1 MPRRTHGRARD
12 GGAAGPGWLDPAVVA
27 GLGSMELRA
36 RTVVEGFLLG
46 LHRSPYTGFSVEF
59 SEYRPYIPG
68 DDLSTL
74 DWKVYARLDRYYVKR
89 FEEETNLECRL
100 LLDVSASM
108 SYRSGP
114 VSKLAYGSY
123 LAAALAWL
131 MERQRDAVGLAT
143 FDDRVATDI
152 PPSARPGH
160 LRRILVALD
169 HLEAGRQSDV
179 AAPLNRLAAS
189 MRRRSMVVVIS
200 DLLDDP
206 ERIVQSLRHL
216 KFGRNDVVVFHLL
229 DPAELAFPFEPPTR
243 FEDLETG
250 ETVTA
255 VAADLR
261 QGYLREMDQ
270 LLERYASE
278 LPLGGIEYHRIDTS
292 QPLDEALRAYLSSR
306 IKRG

>member
-1 MPRRTHGRARD
+1 MTRRMPGRARD
-12 GGAAGPGWLDPAVVA
+12 AGTAGPGWLDPAVVA
-27 GLGSMELRA
+27 SLGSMELRA

-89 FEEETNLECRL
+89 FEEETNVECRL
-100 LLDVSASM
+100 LLDISASM
-108 SYRSGP
+108 SYQSGA

-131 MERQRDAVGLAT
+131 MERQHDAVGLAT
-143 FDDRVATDI
+143 FDDRVVTDV
-152 PPSARPGH
+152 PPSVRPGH
-160 LRRILVALD
+160 LRRILAALER
-169 HLEAGRQSDV
+169 LEVGRQSDV
-179 AAPLNRLAAS
+179 AAPLDRLAAS
-189 MRRRSMVVVIS
+189 MRRRSMVVVLS

-206 ERIVQSLRHL
+206 EAVIEGLRHL
-216 KFGRNDVVVFHLL
+216 RFGGNEVIVFQLL
-229 DPAELAFPFEPPTR
+229 DPAELAFPFEQPTR

-250 ETVTA
+250 EAVTA

-261 QGYLREMDQ
+261 EGYLREMDQ
-270 LLERYASE
+270 LLARYARE
-278 LPLGGIEYHRIDTS
+278 LPLSGIEYRRVDTS
-292 QPLDEALRAYLSSR
+292 HPLDDALRTYLSSR
-306 IKRG
+306 STRS

>member
-1 MPRRTHGRARD
+1 MPRRTLGRARD
-12 GGAAGPGWLDPAVVA
+12 TGAAGPGWLDPAVVA
-27 GLGSMELRA
+27 SLGSMELRA

-89 FEEETNLECRL
+89 FEEDTNLECRL
-100 LLDVSASM
+100 LLDISASM
-108 SYRSGP
+108 SYGSGP
-114 VSKLAYGSY
+114 VSKLEYGSY

-143 FDDRVATDI
+143 FDDRVVADI
-152 PPSARPGH
+152 PPGVRPGH
-160 LRRILVALD
+160 LRRILIALD

-206 ERIVQSLRHL
+206 ERVIGGLRHL

-250 ETVTA
+250 ETITG
-255 VAADLR
+255 VAAELR
-261 QGYLREMDQ
+261 DGYLREMDQ
-270 LLERYASE
+270 LLECYARE
-278 LPLGGIEYHRIDTS
+278 LPLSGIEYRRVDTS
-292 QPLDEALRAYLSSR
+292 QPLDDALRAYFSSR
-306 IKRG
+306 IARG

>member
-1 MPRRTHGRARD
+1 MPRRTPGRARD
-12 GGAAGPGWLDPAVVA
+12 TGTAGPGWLDPAVVA
-27 GLGSMELRA
+27 SLGSMELRA

-100 LLDVSASM
+100 LLDISASM
-108 SYRSGP
+108 SYRSGA

-143 FDDRVATDI
+143 FDDRVAADI
-152 PPSARPGH
+152 PPGVRPGH
-160 LRRILVALD
+160 LRRILIALD

-206 ERIVQSLRHL
+206 ERVIGGLRHL
-216 KFGRNDVVVFHLL
+216 KFGRNDVIVFHVL
-229 DPAELAFPFEPPTR
+229 DPAELAFPFDRPTR

-250 ETVTA
+250 EAITA
-255 VAADLR
+255 VAAELR
-261 QGYLREMDQ
+261 EGYLREMDQ
-270 LLERYASE
+270 LLERYARE
-278 LPLGGIEYHRIDTS
+278 LPLSGIEYRRVDTS
-292 QPLDEALRAYLSSR
+292 QPLDDALRAYLSSR
-306 IKRG
+306 TARG

>member
-1 MPRRTHGRARD
+1 MPCRTFGRSRD
-12 GGAAGPGWLDPAVVA
+12 AGAAGPGWLDPEVVA
-27 GLGSMELRA
+27 SLGSMELRA

-108 SYRSGP
+108 SYRSGA

-131 MERQRDAVGLAT
+131 MERQHDAVGLAM
-143 FDDRVATDI
+143 FDDRVVTDI
-152 PPSARPGH
+152 PPGVRPGH
-160 LRRILVALD
+160 VRRILVALD
-169 HLEAGRQSDV
+169 RLEAGRQSDI
-179 AAPLNRLAAS
+179 AAPLDRLAAS

-206 ERIVQSLRHL
+206 ERVIGGLRHL
-216 KFGRNDVVVFHLL
+216 KFGGNDVIVFHVL
-229 DPAELAFPFEPPTR
+229 DPAELAFPFEQPTR

-250 ETVTA
+250 EAVTA

-261 QGYLREMDQ
+261 ESYQREMDQ
-270 LLERYASE
+270 LLEYYARE
-278 LPLGGIEYHRIDTS
+278 LPLGGIEYRRVDTS
-292 QPLDEALRAYLSSR
+292 QPLDDALRAYLSSR
-306 IKRG
+306 ITRG

>member
-1 MPRRTHGRARD
+1 MPRRTLGRARD
-12 GGAAGPGWLDPAVVA
+12 ASAAGPGWLDPAVVA
-27 GLGSMELRA
+27 SLGSMELRA

-100 LLDVSASM
+100 LLDISASM

-114 VSKLAYGSY
+114 VSKLDYGSY

-131 MERQRDAVGLAT
+131 MERQRDAVGMAT
-143 FDDRVATDI
+143 FDDRVVADI
-152 PPSARPGH
+152 PPGVRPGH
-160 LRRILVALD
+160 LRRILIALD

-179 AAPLNRLAAS
+179 ATPLNRLAAS

-206 ERIVQSLRHL
+206 EQVIGALRHL

-229 DPAELAFPFEPPTR
+229 DPAELAFPFEPATR

-250 ETVTA
+250 EAITGVGA
-255 VAADLR
+255 ELR
-261 QGYLREMDQ
+261 EGYLREMQQ
-270 LLERYASE
+270 LLERYARE
-278 LPLGGIEYHRIDTS
+278 LPLSGIEYRRVDTS
-292 QPLDEALRAYLSSR
+292 QPLDDALRAYFSSR
-306 IKRG
+306 IARG